1 MSIFVSIAS
10 YRDLE
15 LSKTIR
21 NMIDN
26 ADNPDDLHFGVVDQ
40 DKRNRWANLDF
51 VKHLKHQK
59 INYVDAK
66 GAGYARKLATEL
78 YDGEDYFFQTDSHM
92 RFAKG
97 WDTKFKEMYE
107 WCARDAGTP
116 KVILSQF
123 PAPFEVHTD
132 GKDYFIE
139 GDEAFWDEPSWT
151 SVVNT
156 YYGAWAGNR
165 EKMEDRSVPHKSHT
179 VLGAMIFSHGQIALD
194 IPYDERISF
203 MGEELCYAIRA
214 YTRGYEIYAPNEMLA
229 WHFYKRDDR
238 PKVWGDKKAAW
249 WDIEKFSK
257 DTQRSV
263 LLGED
268 NGVYGIDDYQRY
280 LDYQKMVGI
289 DFAKFYAEEVEE
301 VVDMDF
307 VSEEITLDF
316 GQNLVSGPCL
326 FGEHK
331 LCSVSACTC
340 DCHKEKNVRRS

>member
-10 YRDLE
+10 YRDSE
-15 LSKTIR
+15 LPKTIR

-26 ADNPDDLHFGVVDQ
+26 ADNPDQLHFGVVDQ
-40 DKRNRWANLDF
+40 DARNKWADLSF
-51 VKHLKHQK
+51 VKHINHVK
-59 INYVDAK
+59 ILHKDAK

-97 WDTKFKEMYE
+97 WDTRFRQMYE
-107 WCARDAGTP
+107 WCVKDAGT
-116 KVILSQF
+116 KNVILSQF

-132 GKDYFIE
+132 GRDYFIK
-139 GDEAFWDEPSWT
+139 GDKDFWDEPSWT

-165 EKMEDRSVPHKSHT
+165 EKMKDRSSPHKSHT

-214 YTRGYEIYAPNEMLA
+214 YTRGYKMYAPNEMFA
-229 WHFYKRDDR
+229 WHFYKRNDR

-249 WDIEKFSK
+249 FDIERFSK

-268 NGVYGIDDYQRY
+268 NGVYGIGDYDLY
-280 LDYQKMVGI
+280 LEYQQMIGI
-289 DFAKFYAEEVEE
+289 DFHEFYGVEQPE
-301 VVDMDF
+301 RKDLDW
-307 VSEEITLDF
+307 VSEEISFDF
-316 GQNLVSGPCL
+316 DQPIMSGPCL
-326 FGEHK
+326 NNEHK
-331 LCSVSACTC
+331 FCGVDVCGC
-340 DCHKEKNVRRS
+340 PCHKEK